1 MTDDQKTK
9 RGELLRAM
17 AVMAEVWPRIFCT
30 AEAIRKAPM
39 YERPI
44 SKADPE
50 VYVQAAEEWVDR
62 NKWHPTPS
70 EFSAYVWRLH
80 KQLHPDD
87 TATVGA
93 HYAESNL
100 DVDLAE
106 ERNRIA
112 GIQQRLN
119 QRALYIL
126 RYCSTG
132 KIDELSAVWALLWE
146 MAESD
151 EARDEVRTGMVSK
164 KAIND
169 AITAHRNGR
178 KARSMTRVR
187 PTAEVLDA

>member
-9 RGELLRAM
+9 RGEILRAM
-17 AVMAEVWPRIFCT
+17 AVMAEVWPRQFCT

-87 TATVGA
+87 SATVSA
-93 HYAESNL
+93 HYAEQSL

-112 GIQQRLN
+112 GIQHRLN
-119 QRALYIL
+119 ARAMYVI
-126 RYCSTG
+126 RYCENLKQVSD
-132 KIDELSAVWALLWE
+132 IWALLWE
-146 MAESD
+146 MAPSD
-151 EARDEVRTGMVSK
+151 EERTEIRQGMVGK
-164 KAIND
+164 KAINA
-169 AITAHRNGR
+169 AITAYRSGR
-178 KARSMTRVR
+178 RARTSAHALTS
-187 PTAEVLDA
+187 EVIHG